1 MKEESIQNQEKLML
15 RIQFMSVNGKTLD
28 LMEKEKCSSL
38 MDLITLDF
46 FIEELRTARGDS

>member
-1 MKEESIQNQEKLML
+1 MKEESIRNLEKLML